1 MIKEGLKDLD
11 NLEYIENLPDNI
23 ILEIFKNNKRL
34 IKELKEFKNEEIN
47 TEELNIIKERLENK
61 PLVIK
66 LIKNKID
73 IYKIL
78 NKELRNDKEI
88 IKYSMICLKKKWK
101 KYKYIN
107 DLIEN
112 EYEYNYQKIRDN
124 FKYILEMDNKVDIIN
139 KLIDEDINRIKSD
152 DVLINHIIDDEGL
165 EGIFREKGVHFV
177 EIIDQED
184 KNNFIDEMERKLKGE
199 IIFYEG

>member
-1 MIKEGLKDLD
+1 
-11 NLEYIENLPDNI
+11 
-23 ILEIFKNNKRL
+23 
-34 IKELKEFKNEEIN
+34 
-47 TEELNIIKERLENK
+47 
-61 PLVIK
+61 
-66 LIKNKID
+66 
-73 IYKIL
+73 
-78 NKELRNDKEI
+78 
-88 IKYSMICLKKKWK
+88 MICLKKRCK

-124 FKYILEMDNKVDIIN
+124 FIYILEMDNKVDIIN